1 MGQPSYMRSV
11 VDRNVVMRRMTV
23 FNRSLVSLSVYTNA
37 EFYDFLPA
45 AFKFTALLNS
55 RLIIFD

>member
-1 MGQPSYMRSV
+1 MRSV